1 MIVARCIVAVF
12 LFAALNGCA
21 SLRYYAH
28 VAHGEANLLVQ
39 RRSIESVI
47 DDPRTDARTSARL
60 RDARAARAFA
70 SEQLALPRNR
80 SYTRYVALD
89 RPYVSWSV
97 FATPEFS
104 VEPITHCFP
113 FAGCVAYRGWFDR
126 VSAERDAAQLAEQG
140 DDIAIEGVAAFST
153 LGWFADPIV
162 SSMLRGDADELD
174 GVIFH
179 ELAHQK
185 FYLAGDTAFNES
197 YATFVEREGLREW
210 HALRGEAAPDA
221 QGDACDAQFARLVLD
236 LRERLRALYAST
248 HDVEALR
255 AGKAHEFDAFR
266 TRYAALRDG
275 EWHGEAR
282 YDAWVARPLNNAR
295 LVPFGLYD
303 TWVPAFAA
311 LFVQAQGDWPRFH
324 ALVREMGA
332 LPEAERAHRLAALS
346 VSPPPR

>member
-1 MIVARCIVAVF
+1 MHLPRVVLAIV
-12 LFAALNGCA
+12 FAATLGGCS
-21 SLRYYAH
+21 SLRYVTH
-28 VAHGEANLLVQ
+28 VTRGEARLLAQ
-39 RRSIESVI
+39 RRSIESVVA
-47 DDPRTDARTSARL
+47 DPRTDARTRERL
-60 RDARAARAFA
+60 RDAQAARTFA
-70 SEQLALPRNR
+70 SDHLALPRNR

-126 VSAERDAAQLAEQG
+126 ALAERDAARLAKQG
-140 DDIAIEGVAAFST
+140 DDVSIEGVAAFST

-162 SSMLRGDADELD
+162 SSMLRGDAGQLD
-174 GVIFH
+174 GTIFH
-179 ELAHQK
+179 ELAHQA

-197 YATFVEREGLREW
+197 YASFVEREGLREW
-210 HALRGEAAPDA
+210 RASRGEVVADA
-221 QGDACDAQFARLVLD
+221 QGDERDAQFARLVLD

-248 HDVEALR
+248 RDVEILR
-255 AGKAHEFDAFR
+255 AGKAREFEAFR
-266 TRYAALRDG
+266 QRYAALRDG
-275 EWHGEAR
+275 EWDGEPR

-311 LFVQAQGDWPRFH
+311 LFAQAQGDWPRFH
-324 ALVREMGA
+324 AVVRELGE
-332 LPEAERAHRLAALS
+332 LPDAERARRLAALS
-346 VSPPPR
+346 AAAH